1 MDVENRLFPSA
12 YILNKDDTFLT
23 SGKNITETFFFHQ
36 WFAKDIHNIFFNLT
50 YLDQATDEMGYTL

>member
-23 SGKNITETFFFHQ
+23 SGKNITQTFFFHQ
-36 WFAKDIHNIFFNLT
+36 WFAKDIHNICFNLT
-50 YLDQATDEMGYTL
+50 YLDQATD